1 MEVTGDCRSLG
12 ETNATDGSLSGRVCG
27 RPSDGQALQP
37 LGMALMPRE
46 GNCDFSISVK
56 DC

>member
-1 MEVTGDCRSLG
+1 MGKPTQQTVHFQEEYVVSGLKIRLVIP
-12 ETNATDGSLSGRVCG
+12 ATDKPYKPHR
-27 RPSDGQALQP
+27 
-37 LGMALMPRE
+37 MALMPRE